1 MTANPI
7 PRHILLADDDIDDR
21 QMFQDALSEVSKT
34 VVLTQV
40 EDGVELMALL
50 NLPPKPLPE
59 IVFLDLNMPRRNGL
73 DCLVEICANELNGI
87 NVIMLTTSENPAN
100 IKSAFDLG
108 AAYYAVKPN
117 TFEGLKRLIS
127 SALDIDFEARKTLRN
142 RADFVLA

>member
-7 PRHILLADDDIDDR
+7 PRHIFLADDDIDDR

-73 DCLVEICANELNGI
+73 DCLVEMCANQINNI

-100 IKSAFDLG
+100 IKTAFDLG
-108 AAYYAVKPN
+108 AAYYAVIPN
-117 TFEGLKRLIS
+117 TFDGLKQLIA
-127 SALDIDFEARKTLRN
+127 SALDIDWETRKTLRN
-142 RADFVLA
+142 RADFVLS